1 MSFLSSLLGQ
11 RKRSPQANPSYVE
24 TTALPAPEKPT
35 FVIGDVHGRADLME
49 RALEQLDAEIGAL
62 RLQSPRLIF
71 VGNLIDHGPSSA
83 RVVSRMRELT
93 TEFPG
98 NVVCL
103 LGSHEQMLL
112 DFMAA
117 PMARYARWVKE
128 GALETFRSF
137 GVVVPDGVI
146 DADNAQDC
154 ADALKEAMGS
164 DMLDWIR
171 AMPTMHTSGTLH
183 VVHAAADPRRAM
195 DDQSP
200 RVLTWGHP
208 EFLSVARSDGQW
220 VAHGH
225 TRSERPYLKDSRISV
240 DTGAWETGVL
250 SAAMVLPN
258 GQVGF
263 AQARLD

>member
-11 RKRSPQANPSYVE
+11 RKRSPQATPSYVE

-35 FVIGDVHGRADLME
+35 FVVGDVHGRADLME
-49 RALEQLDAEIGAL
+49 RVLEQLDAEIGAL
-62 RLQSPRLIF
+62 RLESPRLIF

-93 TEFPG
+93 IEFPG

-112 DFMAA
+112 DFIAA
-117 PMARYARWVKE
+117 E

-137 GVVVPDGVI
+137 GVVVPDDVI

-154 ADALKEAMGS
+154 ANALQDAIGS
-164 DMLDWIR
+164 DTLDWIR
-171 AMPTMHTSGTLH
+171 ALPTMHTSGTLH

-263 AQARLD
+263 AQARLE

>member
-1 MSFLSSLLGQ
+1 MI
-11 RKRSPQANPSYVE
+11 
-24 TTALPAPEKPT
+24 PAAP
-35 FVIGDVHGRADLME
+35 
-49 RALEQLDAEIGAL
+49 RALSAEIGAL
-62 RLQSPRLIF
+62 RLKEPKLVF
-71 VGNLIDHGPSSA
+71 VGNLIDRGPSSA
-83 RVVSRMRELT
+83 RVMSRMKELT

-112 DFMAA
+112 DFLAA
-117 PMARYARWVKE
+117 PLARYARWMKE
-128 GALETFRSF
+128 GAAETFRSF
-137 GVVVPDGVI
+137 GVELPDGI
-146 DADNAQDC
+146 LDADNAQPA
-154 ADALKEAMGS
+154 ADALREAIGEEL
-164 DMLDWIR
+164 LDWVR
-171 AMPTMHTSGTLH
+171 ARPTMLTSGTLH

-195 DDQSP
+195 EDQSP

-208 EFLSVARSDGQW
+208 EFLTVARSDGQW

-225 TRSERPYLKDSRISV
+225 TPSERPYLKDSRISV

-263 AQARLD
+263 VQAKRS